1 MNSKEN
7 WVLKI
12 DTDVY
17 KDLSKISKD
26 YAKKILV
33 IIEDLPSNP
42 YFGDIEKIKGEK
54 HLWRR
59 RVGSYRIFYELYP
72 DKNLIHVLWI
82 ERRTSKTY

>member
-1 MNSKEN
+1 MDSKGS

-12 DTDVY
+12 DPDVY
-17 KDLSKISKD
+17 KDLSKFPKD
-26 YAKKILV
+26 HAKKILG

-42 YFGDIEKIKGEK
+42 YFGDIEKIKGER

-59 RVGSYRIFYELYP
+59 RIGSYRIFYDLYP
-72 DKNLIHVLWI
+72 DKNLIHVFWV